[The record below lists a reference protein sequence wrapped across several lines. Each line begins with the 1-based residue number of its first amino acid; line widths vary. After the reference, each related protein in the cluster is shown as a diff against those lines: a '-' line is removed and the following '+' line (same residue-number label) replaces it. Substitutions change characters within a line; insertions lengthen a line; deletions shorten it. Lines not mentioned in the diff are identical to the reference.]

1 MKAKY
6 AYPLI
11 ALAALAGYIAGQA
24 DRPATEPDVDQ
35 RARADRLQK
44 TMWYWMV
51 EYSKSETARRAND

>member
-35 RARADRLQK
+35 RPR
-44 TMWYWMV
+44 
-51 EYSKSETARRAND
+51 